1 MNQAQTATATGT
13 VVSVWRYP
21 MKSMLEEKLNS
32 SYVTERGLI
41 EIIRN
46 LRNMSHA

>member
-1 MNQAQTATATGT
+1 
-13 VVSVWRYP
+13 V
-21 MKSMLEEKLNS
+21 KSMLGEEHNS